1 MKFQAH
7 RGVGTEFPENTMP
20 AFIAAAAQGYDYIE
34 LDPAFTADGKCVIMH
49 DKSINRTCRDKKG
62 TAIKNEIMI
71 ADISYE
77 QALQYDAGIA
87 KAYKFRGTQIP
98 LLAEALKFA
107 KNTGLTVKLDNTI
120 QYFSDIQ
127 TDIFFD
133 TVEKSGA
140 HVGFT
145 STDTEYIKKVVA
157 RFPNVEIHYDG
168 YVDENRL
175 IELREILKDNEL
187 YIWLPV
193 PSPATDWV
201 NVPRAD
207 GSLCKTVKKYGK
219 LGLWIISDTDGLETA
234 KKFGADIIETP
245 GQIKPE
251 NKGNSIFDCHTHT
264 HFSHDS
270 ECDPHDSLKA
280 AKEKGIAGFAIT
292 DHCDIE
298 YCKLQDV
305 KTPIKR
311 SADCAHEMG
320 DGVLAGVEIGEGIW
334 HKKDAEEVL
343 AGSDFDI
350 VLGSV
355 HAVRYKSYTM
365 PYSQM
370 DFSVFSQDEIN
381 EYISAYFD
389 DMLEM
394 IKTTDFD
401 VLSHLTCPLRY
412 ISGKYGIA
420 VDLKNFADKTDII
433 LNEIINR
440 GVALEINTS
449 CLDTNYNALMPDIPI
464 IKRYKEL
471 GGYLLTLGS
480 DAHIAKRIA
489 HGFDYALSELSR
501 LGFKNI
507 YYYKNRKPIPQEIKL

>member
-1 MKFQAH
+1 M
-7 RGVGTEFPENTMP
+7 
-20 AFIAAAAQGYDYIE
+20 
-34 LDPAFTADGKCVIMH
+34 
-49 DKSINRTCRDKKG
+49 
-62 TAIKNEIMI
+62 
-71 ADISYE
+71 
-77 QALQYDAGIA
+77 
-87 KAYKFRGTQIP
+87 
-98 LLAEALKFA
+98 LA
-107 KNTGLTVKLDNTI
+107 
-120 QYFSDIQ
+120 
-127 TDIFFD
+127 
-133 TVEKSGA
+133 
-140 HVGFT
+140 
-145 STDTEYIKKVVA
+145 
-157 RFPNVEIHYDG
+157 
-168 YVDENRL
+168 
-175 IELREILKDNEL
+175 
-187 YIWLPV
+187 
-193 PSPATDWV
+193 
-201 NVPRAD
+201 
-207 GSLCKTVKKYGK
+207 
-219 LGLWIISDTDGLETA
+219 
-234 KKFGADIIETP
+234 
-245 GQIKPE
+245 
-251 NKGNSIFDCHTHT
+251 NKIFDCHTHT

-270 ECDPHDSLKA
+270 ECDPYDSLKA

-298 YCKLQDV
+298 FCGDGDV
-305 KTPIKR
+305 KTPIKK
-311 SADCAHEMG
+311 SVVCAHEMG
-320 DGVLAGVEIGEGIW
+320 DG
-334 HKKDAEEVL
+334 VL

-365 PYSQM
+365 PYSQI
-370 DFSVFSQDEIN
+370 DFSVFSQNEIN

-401 VLSHLTCPLRY
+401 VLSHMTCPLRY

-420 VDLKNFADKTDII
+420 VDLKSFADKTDII

-449 CLDTNYNALMPDIPI
+449 CLDTDYNFLMPDIPI

>member
-20 AFIAAAAQGYDYIE
+20 AFIAAVAQGYDYIE
-34 LDPAFTADGKCVIMH
+34 LDPAFTADGQCVVLH

-62 TAIKNEIMI
+62 AAIKNKIMI

-77 QALQYDAGIA
+77 QALQFDSGIA
-87 KAYKFRGTQIP
+87 KAYKFRGTKIP
-98 LLAEALKFA
+98 LLAEVLNFA
-107 KNTGLTVKLDNTI
+107 KNTGLTVKLDNKI
-120 QYFSDIQ
+120 QYFSDFQ

-133 TVEKSGA
+133 ILEKSNA
-140 HVGFT
+140 CVGLT
-145 STDTEYIKKVVA
+145 SSDMEYIKKAVA
-157 RFPNVEIHYDG
+157 RFPNAEIHYDG
-168 YVDENRL
+168 YVDESRL
-175 IELREILKDNEL
+175 IELREILKHNEL

-207 GSLCKTVKKYGK
+207 GNLCKIVKKYGK
-219 LGLWIISDTDGLETA
+219 LGLWIISDTDDLEKA
-234 KKFGADIIETP
+234 KKLGADIIETP

-251 NKGNSIFDCHTHT
+251 NKGTGIFDCHTHT

-270 ECDPHDSLKA
+270 ECDSHDSLKV

-298 YCKLQDV
+298 SCEKQDI
-305 KTPIKR
+305 KSPIKH
-311 SADCAHEMG
+311 SVECVHKMG
-320 DGVLAGVEIGEGIW
+320 ESVLAGVEIGEGIW
-334 HKKDAEEVL
+334 HKNDAEEVVV
-343 AGSDFDI
+343 GSNFDI

-355 HAVRYKSYTM
+355 HAVRFKHLTM
-365 PYSQM
+365 PYSQI
-370 DFSVFSQDEIN
+370 DFSVFSKNEIN
-381 EYISAYFD
+381 EYLSQYFD

-412 ISGKYGIA
+412 ISGKYSIE
-420 VDLKNFADKTDII
+420 VDLKRFADKTDII
-433 LNEIINR
+433 LKEIINR
-440 GVALEINTS
+440 GIALEINTS
-449 CLDTNYNALMPDIPI
+449 CLDIDYNTLMPDIPI

-480 DAHIAKRIA
+480 DAHKAERVSY
-489 HGFDYALSELSR
+489 GFDYSLSVLSKI
-501 LGFKNI
+501 GFKNI